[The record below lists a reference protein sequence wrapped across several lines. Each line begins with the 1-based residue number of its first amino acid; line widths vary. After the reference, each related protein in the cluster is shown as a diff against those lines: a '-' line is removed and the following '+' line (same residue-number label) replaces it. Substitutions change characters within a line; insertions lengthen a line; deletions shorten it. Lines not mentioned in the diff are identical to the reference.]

1 MKITESQLKQI
12 IREEVE
18 AVIDEG
24 IGKTLGKA
32 GLGLALA
39 LGSGADAQADSF
51 DDKFAKMQQDIDDDD
66 PFAMDSSKSLPT
78 DAESAKDSLSK
89 IAVELEAAGDD
100 KFKRLDI
107 FNKYGLQN
115 QNTDAKSGITTF
127 VFDTQSGQP
136 VRFAIDTNKVPSALV
151 SR

>member
-18 AVIDEG
+18 AAIDEG

-51 DDKFAKMQQDIDDDD
+51 DDKWAAMQQD
-66 PFAMDSSKSLPT
+66 FAMDSSKSLPT
-78 DAESAKDSLSK
+78 DAQSAYDSLSK
-89 IAVELEAAGDD
+89 IAAELEAAGND
-100 KFKRLDI
+100 KSKRLNI
-107 FNKYGLQN
+107 FTKYGLQN
-115 QNTDAKSGITTF
+115 QNTDAKSGKTTF

-136 VRFAIDTNKVPSALV
+136 VQFTIDTNKVPSALV